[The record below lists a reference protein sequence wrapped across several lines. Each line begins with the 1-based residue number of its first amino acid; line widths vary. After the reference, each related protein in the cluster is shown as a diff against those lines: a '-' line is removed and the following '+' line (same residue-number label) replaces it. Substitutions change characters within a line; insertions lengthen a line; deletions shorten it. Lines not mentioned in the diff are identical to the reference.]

1 MPMLSPDL
9 RRALGYVRPY
19 WRRLLPM
26 VGLSVVSTGL
36 SLAMPLLSKLLVD
49 RALIGRDV
57 RVLVL
62 AMAGFLGLTLAG
74 FVVNVVSGL
83 QYTRVSVDILFDMRL
98 ALFRHLQQLSPRY
111 YAQTPIGQIASRVNS
126 DVGEIQRVAAEVAL
140 AWVGQ
145 VLFLVGSIV
154 MLILLDVRL
163 FLVGLIALPPA
174 LWALVRYR
182 RRLETAVTTT
192 RDQSAAVGTFLI
204 EALQGMKLVVA
215 HNAQSRSVDEFRRR
229 NTDFVDAVMSM
240 RRLTYLSGGLPGIVL
255 ALGSSTVFLY
265 GGWRVISGDITMGTL
280 VAFAAYQMRLL
291 GPVQGLMGIYSSI
304 ASARV
309 SLRRVAEIFET
320 PIDITDP
327 ESPIE
332 MASPARPM
340 DMVDLVQPAISIR
353 RVGRVTFEG
362 VTFTFARGGPV
373 LYGVTLDIAP
383 GELVAIVGASGAGKS
398 TIADLLVR
406 YLDPERGRV
415 LLDGH
420 DLRALR
426 LAKVRRHVLAVEQD
440 PFVFHASLGDN
451 LRVAAP
457 GAGDA
462 ELQTAAEVGGLGEW
476 LASAP
481 KGLATVVGE
490 RGKALSSGERQRL
503 ALARAYLANP
513 SVLVLDEAT
522 ASLDPATEG
531 RVIAGL
537 DTWIR
542 RRTAILITHRLD
554 VARRADRV
562 VVLEG
567 GRIVEEGQAD
577 ALMQR
582 GGSFA
587 RLFGLMEPV
596 G

>member
-1 MPMLSPDL
+1 MLSPDL

-182 RRLETAVTTT
+182 RRLETAVTAT

-229 NTDFVDAVMSM
+229 NADFVDAVMSM

-265 GGWRVISGDITMGTL
+265 GGWRVISGDISMGTL

-332 MASPARPM
+332 LASSVLP
-340 DMVDLVQPAISIR
+340 I
-353 RVGRVTFEG
+353 GRVTFEG

-373 LYGVTLDIAP
+373 LDGVTLDIAP

-426 LAKVRRHVLAVEQD
+426 LADVRRHVLAVEQD

-457 GAGDA
+457 GADDA

-481 KGLATVVGE
+481 QGLATVVGE

-567 GRIVEEGQAD
+567 GRIVEEGKAD

-582 GGSFA
+582 GGPFA
-587 RLFGLMEPV
+587 RLFGTMEPV
-596 G
+596 A

>member
-1 MPMLSPDL
+1 MLSPDL

-182 RRLETAVTTT
+182 RRLETAVTAT

-229 NTDFVDAVMSM
+229 NADFVDAVMSM

-255 ALGSSTVFLY
+255 AFGSSTVFLY
-265 GGWRVISGDITMGTL
+265 GGWRVISGDISMGTL

-332 MASPARPM
+332 LASSVLP
-340 DMVDLVQPAISIR
+340 I
-353 RVGRVTFEG
+353 GRVTFEG

-373 LYGVTLDIAP
+373 LDGVTLDIAP

-426 LAKVRRHVLAVEQD
+426 LADVRRHVLAVEQD

-457 GAGDA
+457 RADDA

-481 KGLATVVGE
+481 QGLATVVGE

-567 GRIVEEGQAD
+567 GRIVEEGKAV

-582 GGSFA
+582 GGPFS
-587 RLFGLMEPV
+587 RLFGTMEPV
-596 G
+596 A

>member
-1 MPMLSPDL
+1 MLSPDL

-182 RRLETAVTTT
+182 RRLETAVTAT

-229 NTDFVDAVMSM
+229 NADFVDAVMSM

-265 GGWRVISGDITMGTL
+265 GGWRVISGDISMGTL

-332 MASPARPM
+332 MASSVLP
-340 DMVDLVQPAISIR
+340 I
-353 RVGRVTFEG
+353 GRVTFEG

-373 LYGVTLDIAP
+373 LDGVTLDIAP

-426 LAKVRRHVLAVEQD
+426 LADVRRHVLAVEQD

-457 GAGDA
+457 RADDA

-481 KGLATVVGE
+481 QGLATVVGE

-567 GRIVEEGQAD
+567 GRIVEEGKAD

-582 GGSFA
+582 GGPFA
-587 RLFGLMEPV
+587 RLFGTMEPV
-596 G
+596 A

>member
-1 MPMLSPDL
+1 MLSPDL

-182 RRLETAVTTT
+182 RRLETAVTAT

-229 NTDFVDAVMSM
+229 NADFVDAVMSM

-265 GGWRVISGDITMGTL
+265 GGWRVISGDISMGTL

-332 MASPARPM
+332 LASSVLP
-340 DMVDLVQPAISIR
+340 I
-353 RVGRVTFEG
+353 GRVTFEG

-373 LYGVTLDIAP
+373 LDGVTLDIAP

-426 LAKVRRHVLAVEQD
+426 LADVRRHVLAVEQD

-481 KGLATVVGE
+481 QGLATVVGE

-567 GRIVEEGQAD
+567 GRIVEEGKAD

-582 GGSFA
+582 GGPFA